1 MKSTIQTQIAR
12 IDQDLKLLIFS
23 EQYQD
28 AMQMRKN
35 YLNHCLEAL
44 EKPMKDAEETALV
57 KFIFGE

>member
-1 MKSTIQTQIAR
+1 MKSTIQAQIAE

-44 EKPMKDAEETALV
+44 ENPMNNAEETALV
-57 KFIFGE
+57 KFIFGK